1 MTQSTHVS
9 LNSTERKGIQNMD
22 PMDEGNANINV
33 LVTPSLYTKNENFE
47 EANIVVSSLG
57 EYEEPFDVIK
67 GKAHG
72 NKLVNIDLLN
82 KIINH

>member
-1 MTQSTHVS
+1 MRIAPQSCVAIEDS
-9 LNSTERKGIQNMD
+9 LRGLRSAV
-22 PMDEGNANINV
+22 NANINV

-57 EYEEPFDVIK
+57 EYEKPFEVIK
-67 GKAHG
+67 GKTHG
-72 NKLVNIDLLN
+72 NELVNIELLS